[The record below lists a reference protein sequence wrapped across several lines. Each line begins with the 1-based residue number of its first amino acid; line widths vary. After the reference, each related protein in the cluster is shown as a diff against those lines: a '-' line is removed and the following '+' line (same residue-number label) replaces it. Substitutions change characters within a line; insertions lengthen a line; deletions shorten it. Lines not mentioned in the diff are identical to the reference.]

1 MKQNSR
7 NKVKRKNVT
16 TSGNGRGGQGGG
28 MMSQGEGFGPGV
40 RYTTTLNERENKSL
54 NRNAGPSRPMANK
67 GKLPNPGMGVR
78 KTGKV
83 G

>member
-7 NKVKRKNVT
+7 NTSHTKKVT
-16 TSGNGRGGQGGG
+16 TSGNGKGGESG
-28 MMSQGEGFGPGV
+28 MMSQGEGFGVGV
-40 RYTTTLNERENKSL
+40 SYSTVLNERENKSL
-54 NRNAGPSRPMANK
+54 NRNAGPSRPSANK
-67 GKLPNPGMGVR
+67 GKIANPSMGIR